1 LTLLGRLQGP
11 PDQGLTLLGR
21 LQGTQVS
28 PSWAIYRRRPRA
40 SCPDPGAHQLIC
52 ANDNGGCEQY
62 CGANPGAGRF
72 CRCHEDYTLQADG
85 VTCAPAVE
93 YPCGKIPVLE
103 KRNGSKPQGR
113 IVGGHVCPKGECP
126 WQAMLKLNG
135 ALLCGGTLVSPS
147 WVVSAAHCFDRLQS
161 WWNLT
166 AVLGEH
172 DLGQVEGSEQ
182 ERRVMRVII
191 PEEYVQRKTNHDVA
205 LLQLVRPVA
214 LGDHVAPLC
223 LPDPAFAE
231 ETLAFVRF
239 SAVSGWGQLLE
250 RGVTARKLM
259 VVLVPRLL
267 TQDCLQQSRQR
278 PGGPA
283 VTDNMFC
290 AGYTDGSKD
299 ACKGD
304 SGGPHATRFRAT
316 WFLTGIVSWG
326 EGCAAAGHFGVYTR
340 VSRYTA
346 WLRRLMDHPPPTRGL
361 LRVPLLP

>member
-1 LTLLGRLQGP
+1 MV
-11 PDQGLTLLGR
+11 
-21 LQGTQVS
+21 QV
-28 PSWAIYRRRPRA
+28 
-40 SCPDPGAHQLIC
+40 
-52 ANDNGGCEQY
+52 
-62 CGANPGAGRF
+62 
-72 CRCHEDYTLQADG
+72 
-85 VTCAPAVE
+85 
-93 YPCGKIPVLE
+93 
-103 KRNGSKPQGR
+103 
-113 IVGGHVCPKGECP
+113 IVPK
-126 WQAMLKLNG
+126 
-135 ALLCGGTLVSPS
+135 
-147 WVVSAAHCFDRLQS
+147 
-161 WWNLT
+161 
-166 AVLGEH
+166 
-172 DLGQVEGSEQ
+172 
-182 ERRVMRVII
+182 
-191 PEEYVQRKTNHDVA
+191 EYVPGKTNHDVA
-205 LLQLVRPVA
+205 LLQLSQPVA

-223 LPDPAFAE
+223 LPDPAFAD

-346 WLRRLMDHPPPTRGL
+346 WLRRLMDHPLPERGL

>member
-1 LTLLGRLQGP
+1 MCAPCSRE
-11 PDQGLTLLGR
+11 
-21 LQGTQVS
+21 
-28 PSWAIYRRRPRA
+28 RRPWPTRRGGREQR
-40 SCPDPGAHQLIC
+40 SWCPA
-52 ANDNGGCEQY
+52 
-62 CGANPGAGRF
+62 
-72 CRCHEDYTLQADG
+72 
-85 VTCAPAVE
+85 
-93 YPCGKIPVLE
+93 
-103 KRNGSKPQGR
+103 
-113 IVGGHVCPKGECP
+113 
-126 WQAMLKLNG
+126 
-135 ALLCGGTLVSPS
+135 
-147 WVVSAAHCFDRLQS
+147 
-161 WWNLT
+161 
-166 AVLGEH
+166 GEH
-172 DLGQVEGSEQ
+172 DLGRVEGSEQ
-182 ERRVMRVII
+182 ERLVVQVIV
-191 PEEYVQRKTNHDVA
+191 PKEYVPGKTNHDVA
-205 LLQLVRPVA
+205 LLQLSQPVA

-223 LPDPAFAE
+223 LPDPAFAD

-304 SGGPHATRFRAT
+304 SGGPHATRFQAT

-346 WLRRLMDHPPPTRGL
+346 WLRRLMGHPLPERGL